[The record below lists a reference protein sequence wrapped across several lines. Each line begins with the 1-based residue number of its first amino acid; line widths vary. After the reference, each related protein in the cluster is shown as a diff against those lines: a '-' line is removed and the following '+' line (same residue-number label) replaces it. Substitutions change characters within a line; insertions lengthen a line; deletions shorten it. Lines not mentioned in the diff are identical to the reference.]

1 MRDLN
6 PNMLKESS
14 SAFVAWTFALLC
26 SVVVVA
32 APGVST
38 VALVSHLSQEGGRGG
53 PGSGSLLWILRSL
66 FLHSAGGG
74 WRGTVEGNRWMA
86 PVVSGGS
93 APGCGLAP
101 MIKWMCS
108 PASCGA
114 RHVYCH
120 CYKLWASG
128 CVLFTLTCCSRHGI
142 CIRLILHAGLNQQLN
157 AARCCLLLPGD
168 IPLLWTSPAFT
179 FISLKIIPE
188 FSLKGME
195 LKGQPQLS
203 DYFYFIYLFKC
214 KVDGT

>member
-26 SVVVVA
+26 LVVVVA

-38 VALVSHLSQEGGRGG
+38 VALVSHFSQEGG
-53 PGSGSLLWILRSL
+53 
-66 FLHSAGGG
+66 GGG
-74 WRGTVEGNRWMA
+74 GGDQAPARCYEYYGLYFYIREEGVGGAQFEGNRWMA

-168 IPLLWTSPAFT
+168 IPLNISCIYIYFT
-179 FISLKIIPE
+179 
-188 FSLKGME
+188 
-195 LKGQPQLS
+195 
-203 DYFYFIYLFKC
+203 
-214 KVDGT
+214 